1 MENNI
6 DYYKKY
12 KKYKKI
18 YKSGGTLS
26 ERLSNNLVS
35 DYLKPEDIDSMRSVS
50 KDLSTNTRKIL
61 KGDNNSCS
69 PKHYGYNPY
78 CLNNDDY
85 TYVNKSGKKCR

>member
-1 MENNI
+1 METNI

-35 DYLKPEDIDSMRSVS
+35 DYLKPEEIDNIRSVS

-61 KGDNNSCS
+61 KGDN
-69 PKHYGYNPY
+69 KI
-78 CLNNDDY
+78 
-85 TYVNKSGKKCR
+85 CRP